1 MGAIITVPTLCEVV
15 LLLAHHWAQAAV
27 SVPSHQP
34 TDLVL
39 KLRERIVVDERELVA
54 VPRRKRVCSSLAQG
68 PFCGGLADA
77 GAEAV
82 SLHRLIGL
90 VDGVISQQLRRTL
103 PDAFQWDPKRD
114 QTISATLSQ
123 LVVKLIGSDSF
134 SSDST
139 SLQRLGRLTG
149 KSRCFEL
156 EVWRLLPSQRFLP
169 ESFGKGLP
177 LDADP
182 RWWGIWHVVRCPY
195 PASPARALFFGEVW
209 PRRGPCLRLY
219 GLGVK
224 RSASLSL
231 ARPVVLRR
239 LVLGVT
245 DSVARS
251 SSSWG
256 KESFV
261 CGELKGVEKWCR
273 SLEDIAKDARA
284 SKMNGAGRGTFYT
297 DVGDSLLMVDH
308 VVFHSVPSE
317 GLLIGS
323 LAVSATQEPDGDAEQ
338 LVMLLRRAEP
348 QHSHVAPPGL
358 FEAVL
363 ETISANAA
371 VWNANQIL
379 EHGLRLSGY
388 ASGAERLST
397 RVKLLAKAATKQ
409 MEEMMRPKY
418 HDYLASLDPDTPL
431 LELERRLGEEL
442 DRPGSRVKES
452 EEISSLDSLDL

>member
-1 MGAIITVPTLCEVV
+1 MNETFVV
-15 LLLAHHWAQAAV
+15 L
-27 SVPSHQP
+27 
-34 TDLVL
+34 
-39 KLRERIVVDERELVA
+39 EVVDERELVA

-139 SLQRLGRLTG
+139 SLQRLGRL
-149 KSRCFEL
+149 
-156 EVWRLLPSQRFLP
+156 
-169 ESFGKGLP
+169 
-177 LDADP
+177 DADP

-261 CGELKGVEKWCR
+261 
-273 SLEDIAKDARA
+273 A

-379 EHGLRLSGY
+379 E
-388 ASGAERLST
+388 
-397 RVKLLAKAATKQ
+397 
-409 MEEMMRPKY
+409 
-418 HDYLASLDPDTPL
+418 
-431 LELERRLGEEL
+431 
-442 DRPGSRVKES
+442 
-452 EEISSLDSLDL
+452 